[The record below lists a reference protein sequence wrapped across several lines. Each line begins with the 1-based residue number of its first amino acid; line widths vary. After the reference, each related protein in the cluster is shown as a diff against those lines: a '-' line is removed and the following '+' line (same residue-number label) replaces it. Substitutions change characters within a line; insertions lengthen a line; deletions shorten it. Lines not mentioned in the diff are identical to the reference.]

1 MSERKQPDRIAKKRT
16 HEMMIAKSKPRKF
29 DLIGELLSNYGE
41 MTGGNITHEIFSYL
55 DFSALQQSRLVS
67 KSWNHFLVNDKKIW
81 LQILKKHLHN
91 LNYFTNQLADE
102 EKNSTFWKVGK
113 NLKGIIR
120 GIKQVQSTFE
130 ILKICAEQKQKRFE
144 NFAIS
149 NYLPQTFNDD
159 YIGKK
164 VKKEIRREIKKGEKR
179 KFMVVLQQQIADLE
193 QVKRWKALFHGHGYY
208 NNYHHT
214 EIRRIK
220 AKILHELNNYFLNV
234 Q

>member
-149 NYLPQTFNDD
+149 NYMMITLAKRSRKKFE
-159 YIGKK
+159 GKSRK
-164 VKKEIRREIKKGEKR
+164 EKKEN
-179 KFMVVLQQQIADLE
+179 L
-193 QVKRWKALFHGHGYY
+193 WLFY
-208 NNYHHT
+208 NNKLL
-214 EIRRIK
+214 IWNK
-220 AKILHELNNYFLNV
+220 
-234 Q
+234 